1 MNIRIYYHCIYF
13 AYCVY
18 ISISNI
24 HLQAPS
30 PAPTPA
36 AAVAAAAAAGS
47 QLKEI
52 GKVIAA
58 YEATGKEQLSLKPN
72 QLIHIKKKS
81 PSGWWEGELMVNIKK
96 AH

>member
-1 MNIRIYYHCIYF
+1 MLCLY
-13 AYCVY
+13 
-18 ISISNI
+18 
-24 HLQAPS
+24 QAPS

-36 AAVAAAAAAGS
+36 VAAASAVAGAGS

-72 QLIHIKKKS
+72 QLIHIRKKS
-81 PSGWWEGELMVNIKK
+81 PSGWWEGELMVCMIQHFLLNIP
-96 AH
+96 